1 MINRRH
7 ITNHNELVSKNN
19 WKGKSNLTWS
29 DIESQVTVLV
39 TKIKKSSFEFDT
51 IATVSRGGLVPAR
64 LVADHFNIKKI
75 LVDKNKI
82 PPRTLFVDDIY
93 DSGNTFNK
101 IFPLVSKPK
110 NFLYATLIARKG
122 MRYPKQLLYAEKTK
136 GREYVVFPWEKLES
150 KRESKHIKD

>member
-1 MINRRH
+1 M
-7 ITNHNELVSKNN
+7 VSKNN

-29 DIESQVTVLV
+29 DIESQVAMLA
-39 TKIKKSSFEFDT
+39 TKIRKSGFEFDT

-93 DSGNTFNK
+93 DSGNTFDK
-101 IFPLVSKPK
+101 IFPLVMEPK
-110 NFLYATLIARKG
+110 NFLYATLVARKG
-122 MRYPKQLLYAEKTK
+122 MKYPRQLVYAEKTQ
-136 GREYVVFPWEKLES
+136 GQEYIVFPWEKLES
-150 KRESKHIKD
+150 KRESTRIKD